1 MNVKLTFRTRE
12 YSIQAGMTLR
22 SALIKLEIPVESV
35 LAVREGILITD
46 DEILLEGD
54 EIRLVPVISGG

>member
-12 YSIQAGMTLR
+12 YSIKAGMTLR
-22 SALIKLEIPVESV
+22 SVLQKLDIPVESV
-35 LAVREGILITD
+35 LAVREGTLITD